1 MQKLIKKVEELKILK
16 EISLLRKTKWDC
28 VNNFHLQKDY
38 RKSYFLEDCKVIIS
52 GHGNESVKYY
62 LGRK

>member
-38 RKSYFLEDCKVIIS
+38 RKSLENCEVIIS